1 METVTMPAEL
11 PPRIDLRPGRD
22 PVTSGRRMTA
32 SSKQTVGYFIRKT
45 HIAISRALQQ
55 RLARYDL
62 TSPQMIFMREIWIEE
77 GLSQRELSARIGI
90 TEPTTVSALK
100 VLERRK
106 LIKRIAKA
114 RDRRAVR
121 VYLTAAGR
129 RLEKEV
135 VPKIHAVNDA
145 VIAGISAQ
153 DLAVLDKALA
163 RIRDNAAAL
172 VVAEPSRARR
182 PARRGKAKQG

>member
-1 METVTMPAEL
+1 MPAEL
-11 PPRIDLRPGRD
+11 PPHIDVRPGRA
-22 PVTSGRRMTA
+22 PAASGRRLTT

-45 HIAISRALQQ
+45 HSAISRALQQ

-129 RLEKEV
+129 RLEREV

-153 DLAVLDKALA
+153 DLAVLDRVLA
-163 RIRDNAAAL
+163 CIRDNASA
-172 VVAEPSRARR
+172 VVAAEAARR
-182 PARRGKAKQG
+182 PKAKRR